1 MRKNYWKKLLVSMT
15 LVASMLIGVAGCGG
29 DNTGDANPTQGAT
42 NDGEKNNNSKDP
54 VVVEPVN
61 VFGDYYVTTDNITLT
76 YWHYEDTGMADRM
89 AEAFMKMYP
98 NITVEHKVITDMSTD
113 LSAAAAA
120 AASGDPDAFPDVF
133 EGTDSDTA
141 LANMYW
147 ADITEYWNADPEN
160 QNLMP
165 TINEYG
171 IGMFDTS
178 VRYAAPMRYW
188 PSAVFIDRN
197 VIEALNLEMPRTDW
211 TWQEMI
217 DLIKAATKYDP
228 EMQYFGLGYYNR
240 LDSLYGIAA
249 VSKDVRQ
256 IKGEFGFDGEGF
268 DLQYWAIGEQQ
279 FADLKLAGYVA
290 PQQSTQEMEDW
301 TGDWDTWF
309 GATGRVAVFSEGLWT
324 YQNLWGSTI
333 DDGTGN
339 MVDYQELY
347 GLDIVPYVTPN
358 VIDEKEHNVISTM
371 YMGGVST
378 SCEYPLEAY
387 LLLKFMGWGIDGWKV
402 RNEIYADTSITNESG
417 VSLKNAQMPVPLTL
431 NTEVWEGYKA
441 LFPQDED
448 RKPYWDDYFASI
460 TRPVPYGW
468 YNIAGYWNFCD
479 QYFNSIGI
487 HDLVD
492 NGTAKAADYTEEATR
507 QANYYHADAMI
518 TYFGPS
524 GYNVLSDAELAKYQA
539 IVDSFLN

>member
-15 LVASMLIGVAGCGG
+15 LVASMLVGVAACGG
-29 DNTGDANPTQGAT
+29 GNTETGSTNQGSTDKGTTSNGGSNGTETA
-42 NDGEKNNNSKDP
+42 GGQE
-54 VVVEPVN
+54 
-61 VFGDYYVTTDNITLT
+61 VFGGYKVTTEEITLT
-76 YWHYEDTGMADRM
+76 FWHYEDATTIKYL
-89 AEAFMKMYP
+89 AEKFMEMYP
-98 NITVEHKVITDMSTD
+98 NITVEHKNITDMSTD

-120 AASGDPDAFPDVF
+120 GTFPDVF

-160 QNLMP
+160 QNLMG

-171 IGMFDTS
+171 IGMFDTN
-178 VRYAAPMRYW
+178 VRYAAPMLCW

-197 VIEALNLEMPRTDW
+197 VIETLNLDMPRTDW
-211 TWQEMI
+211 TWDEMI
-217 DLIKAATKYDP
+217 QLIKDATVYDP
-228 EMQYFGLGYYNR
+228 DMQYFGLGYYNR

-249 VSKDVRQ
+249 VSPEVRQ
-256 IKGEFGFDGEGF
+256 IKGEFGFNGEDF
-268 DLQYWAIGEQQ
+268 DLSYWAIGEQQ
-279 FADLKLAGYVA
+279 FSDLKLAGYVA

-324 YQNLWGSTI
+324 YQNLWGT
-333 DDGTGN
+333 DG
-339 MVDYQELY
+339 YQEQY

-358 VIDEKEHNVISTM
+358 VVDEKEHNVISTM

-378 SCEYPLEAY
+378 SCKYPLEAY
-387 LLLKFMGWGIDGWKV
+387 LLLKFMGWGIDGWNA
-402 RNEIYADTSITNESG
+402 RLEIYKDPSVVNESG
-417 VSLKNAQMPVPLTL
+417 VALKHAQMPMPLTL
-431 NTEVWEGYKA
+431 DEKVWEGYKS

-448 RKPYWDDYFASI
+448 RKPYWDDFFASV

-468 YNIAGYWNFCD
+468 YSIAGYWNFCD
-479 QYFNSIGI
+479 QYFNKIGI

-492 NGTAKAADYTEEATR
+492 NGSAKAADYTEQATE
-507 QANYYHADAMI
+507 QANYYHAEAMI
-518 TYFGPS
+518 SYFGPS
-524 GYNVLSDAELAKYQA
+524 GYNVLSEEELAKYQA
-539 IVDSFLN
+539 VVDSFAE